1 MNKNILKI
9 CLVLFTI
16 FVSKEL
22 FSQTMGNNNRLGV
35 IVNNIIEKKPIVL
48 ISQLDNYILYSD
60 VNSYNLFLYNK
71 TNRISKEIII
81 SEINVDSTRLIK
93 FMNITIAEII
103 GSSNMGNGNLY
114 LFDTD
119 LNILL
124 QRYYVNGH
132 MEMWEY
138 DVFIRM
144 EQFKNREFVY
154 GESISEIFRNYALSI
169 DYNFNGENIIRI
181 YGIHDY
187 ISEIGERH
195 EIILS
200 ENIDEKYIYSKND
213 NKFILL
219 ENSNK

>member
-22 FSQTMGNNNRLGV
+22 FSQTLGNNNRLGV

-81 SEINVDSTRLIK
+81 DEINVDSARLIK
-93 FMNITIAEII
+93 YMNITIAEII
-103 GSSNMGNGNLY
+103 GSSNMGNGDLY